1 VSREEP
7 GTHADLRCAASS
19 CNARTLHAQPSNT
32 VKPSFISQVHS
43 RSPLA
48 ALATAVLVGLATV
61 GLAPRPAAAQLSS
74 TDAAPGCIQRL
85 SQYQINGTL
94 RITDTAMGAGD
105 GTFPVGPGT
114 LVLRVD
120 TQAARTT
127 LVRFDLQERF
137 AIRPN
142 AVMWHATLLTDT
154 AARAVPDA
162 TGAAASG
169 RWLRD
174 GVLRWDTPLHNYR
187 SDGALT
193 CSGSLC
199 GKFGAPPPGRS
210 ELHQAS
216 TTIRLEPFRF
226 DRTGQ
231 TFQMDFVLV
240 SSSEAPRQRTYL
252 AVAGRRV
259 ASTCLPADP
268 ASPAPASATL
278 ADLER

>member
-1 VSREEP
+1 M
-7 GTHADLRCAASS
+7 
-19 CNARTLHAQPSNT
+19 
-32 VKPSFISQVHS
+32 KPSVISRVRS

-48 ALATAVLVGLATV
+48 ALASGVLVGLAALA
-61 GLAPRPAAAQLSS
+61 LAPRPAAAEPSA
-74 TDAAPGCIQRL
+74 TDTAPECTQRVF
-85 SQYQINGTL
+85 QYQINGSL
-94 RITDTAMGAGD
+94 RITDTTMGAGD

-120 TQAARTT
+120 TRAARTT

-137 AIRPN
+137 AIHPN
-142 AVMWHATLLTDT
+142 TVLWRATLLTDT

-169 RWLRD
+169 RLFPD

-187 SDGALT
+187 SDGGLT
-193 CSGSLC
+193 CDGSLC

-216 TTIRLEPFRF
+216 SVIRLEPFRF

-231 TFQMDFVLV
+231 TFQMAFALV

-252 AVAGRRV
+252 ALAGRRI

-268 ASPAPASATL
+268 GPEPPAAVTL
-278 ADLER
+278 ADRER